1 MILESG
7 LFDYHAKMMPPKSN
21 PLPIPGQFPIDE
33 QAEEPGDT
41 TDGTVG
47 ISLNPVQFSIA
58 ELFWVSIFVAVL
70 LAIAAPFLRQLPQA
84 MLSTAAYA
92 LAIQSI
98 VILLLAGIVS
108 HRRMRM
114 LESSGKRIALGSS
127 SESPSVKW
135 ALFWSVASVVFTIAL
150 QLYMSVGLV
159 WALTGEKDG
168 ALSLLI
174 KIGIVLGQSFCP
186 VIFLKQSIRF
196 LRWRIRSDAVEFFE
210 KGVAIFDSLCPW
222 SKVDLRRSQFHQNRV
237 MVYYKENQTS
247 VMVWLDK
254 PTADH
259 LLAFAANIKEVNAG

>member
-1 MILESG
+1 
-7 LFDYHAKMMPPKSN
+7 MMPPKSN

-168 ALSLLI
+168 ALPLLI

-210 KGVAIFDSLCPW
+210 KGVSIFDSLSPW
-222 SKVDLRRSQFHQNRV
+222 SKVELRRSQFHANRV

-259 LLAFAANIKEVNAG
+259 LLAFAENTKEDIAG